1 MNALTQ
7 LRVVAFLEGLSFVLL
22 LFVAMPLKYWAGMPA
37 AVRVVGS
44 LHGILFL
51 AFVVA
56 LFRAASEH
64 DWPLKRSALGF
75 IASLLPFGTFVFD
88 RTLKEEL
95 ERTA

>member
-7 LRVVAFLEGLSFVLL
+7 LRIVAFLEGLSFVVL
-22 LFVAMPLKYWAGMPA
+22 LFIAMPLKYWAGMPN

-44 LHGILFL
+44 LHGILFVG
-51 AFVVA
+51 FVIA

-64 DWPLKRSALGF
+64 DWPLKRSVLGF
-75 IASLLPFGTFVFD
+75 ASSLLPFGTFVFD

-95 ERTA
+95 DRGA